1 MEENVGKGKRI
12 GSFYSSF
19 SFSRKTYTSYIRE
32 QNALNLIRRYK
43 AMYGLPPEAIDEIA
57 CVAVDESSV
66 MLMAK
71 KYNRDPQHIKDI
83 ATTYSDFRSD

>member
-1 MEENVGKGKRI
+1 
-12 GSFYSSF
+12 
-19 SFSRKTYTSYIRE
+19 
-32 QNALNLIRRYK
+32 
-43 AMYGLPPEAIDEIA
+43 MYGLPPEAIDEIA

-71 KYNRDPQHIKDI
+71 KYHRDPQHIKDI